1 MGHGMEIDRIETSK
15 VIESFGSSMEEL
27 NKVNNVVLKFT
38 LIRPSYQKNSK
49 TLLSEQTLV

>member
-1 MGHGMEIDRIETSK
+1 MGHGMEIDRMETSK

-27 NKVNNVVLKFT
+27 NKVNNVVLKSP

-49 TLLSEQTLV
+49 TLLSELTLV